1 MLCGRKAC
9 PCKAMHLDHNLVL
22 LDSVAKRAA
31 EKVQLPENIIKLEKS
46 VDELIDG
53 FIKSLDKAKSDHRQ
67 YMKEYME
74 KQVGGNV
81 LRKRLTNNEELDRE

>member
-1 MLCGRKAC
+1 
-9 PCKAMHLDHNLVL
+9 MHLDHNLVL

-53 FIKSLDKAKSDHRQ
+53 FIKSMDKAKSDHRQ